1 MMRTKLSFTTDKASS
16 WNFWTSK
23 REGMPYFNYRQAF
36 DDELNERDSFEEEDF
51 GKIYLKPNVSS

>member
-1 MMRTKLSFTTDKASS
+1 MLD
-16 WNFWTSK
+16 
-23 REGMPYFNYRQAF
+23 FNYRQAF